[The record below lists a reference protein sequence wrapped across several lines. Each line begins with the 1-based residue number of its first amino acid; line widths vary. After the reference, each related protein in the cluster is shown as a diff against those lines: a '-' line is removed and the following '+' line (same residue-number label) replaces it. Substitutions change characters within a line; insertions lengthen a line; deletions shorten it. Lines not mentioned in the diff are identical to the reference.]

1 MKAGEAEDRWDTS
14 SGDTGR
20 LRPEEGRKRLALP
33 GWAKSRAT
41 RVKKTGNHAKFS
53 HQLRPE
59 HPGRCIA
66 KPCQD
71 LAAPDASDT
80 KVKDTPY
87 ASQELRCEVRPW
99 SLTNETQARHVI

>member
-1 MKAGEAEDRWDTS
+1 MKAGEAEDRWDTG

-53 HQLRPE
+53 HQL
-59 HPGRCIA
+59 
-66 KPCQD
+66 
-71 LAAPDASDT
+71 
-80 KVKDTPY
+80 
-87 ASQELRCEVRPW
+87 
-99 SLTNETQARHVI
+99 